1 MGVYV
6 EGIRTA
12 VVIDDRLPTEGGEL
26 VFGRYAAGNE
36 IWVSLLEKAYAKVA
50 GGYHDIQQ
58 CLPSDVLS
66 FFTGA
71 PVENLKHSDTPD
83 VVERLAATDSAR
95 NIRCA
100 TAGQNTGN
108 GLVAG

>member
-1 MGVYV
+1 MYSVGVYV

-12 VVIDDRLPTEGGEL
+12 VVIDDRLPTEDGQL
-26 VFGRYAAGNE
+26 IFGKYTAGNE

-50 GGYHDIQQ
+50 GGYHDIQR

-71 PVENLKHSDTPD
+71 PVENIRHADTPD
-83 VVERLAATDSAR
+83 VIDKLAATDSA
-95 NIRCA
+95 
-100 TAGQNTGN
+100 
-108 GLVAG
+108 